1 MLFLLEDLLGLAC
14 EGLVTSTSVR
24 DFVSNHRD
32 RAKSSKRQNGKS
44 DSAN

>member
-24 DFVSNHRD
+24 DFVSIL
-32 RAKSSKRQNGKS
+32 
-44 DSAN
+44 